1 MVFHINPNI
10 TNSFKKNKV
19 MLYLRNQF
27 MNKFTIYLLLT
38 FTLLLS
44 CNKDDDN
51 TIEIRD
57 YSEQVVIDE
66 QTIEEYLKS
75 HYYNY
80 EDFNS
85 SNSFEVDIKVRIDT
99 ITDATANKTPLFDQ
113 VKIKTI
119 NVSDSDGIETP
130 HKLYYI
136 IAREGIISNPSIV
149 DSVYITY
156 KGMLTDNSIFDER
169 KYPAWLD
176 LANSL
181 QGFREGVSE
190 LKSGEFKQNSN
201 GTIQYSSYG
210 VGLFFLPSGIGY
222 FENTTSNIPEYS
234 PLIFSVSLMTS
245 NPTDHD
251 SDGVL
256 SINEDIDG
264 DGSPFYD
271 DTDNDNI
278 WNMYDAD
285 DDGDGTLTINELDK
299 NNDQIIDD
307 TNNDG
312 IPDYLDP
319 DN

>member
-1 MVFHINPNI
+1 
-10 TNSFKKNKV
+10 
-19 MLYLRNQF
+19 
-27 MNKFTIYLLLT
+27 MNKFNIYLFLII
-38 FTLLLS
+38 TLFLS
-44 CNKDDDN
+44 CNKDDDEGE
-51 TIEIRD
+51 IEIRD
-57 YSEQVVIDE
+57 YSEQVFTDE
-66 QTIEEYLKS
+66 QSIEDYLMS
-75 HYYNY
+75 HFYNY

-85 SNSFEVDIKVRIDT
+85 SNSFEVDIKVKIDT

-113 VKIKTI
+113 VKIKTV
-119 NVSDSDGIETP
+119 NVSDSDGVETP
-130 HKLYYI
+130 HNLYYI
-136 IAREGIISNPSIV
+136 IAREGVVSNPSIV

-156 KGMLTDNSIFDER
+156 KGMLTDNHIFDER
-169 KYPAWLD
+169 KYPVWLD

-190 LKSGEFKQNSN
+190 LKSGEFRQNSN
-201 GTIQYSSYG
+201 GTIQYSSFG

-222 FENTTSNIPEYS
+222 FENTTADIPEYS

-251 SDGVL
+251 NDGIL

-264 DGSPFYD
+264 DGDPFYD
-271 DTDNDNI
+271 DTDNDNL

-307 TNNDG
+307 TDNDG

>member
-1 MVFHINPNI
+1 
-10 TNSFKKNKV
+10 
-19 MLYLRNQF
+19 

-57 YSEQVVIDE
+57 YSEQAVIDE

-85 SNSFEVDIKVRIDT
+85 SNSFEVDTKVRIDT

-181 QGFREGVSE
+181 EGFREGVSE
-190 LKSGEFKQNSN
+190 LKSGEFRQNSN

-210 VGLFFLPSGIGY
+210 IGLFFLPSGIGY

-251 SDGVL
+251 SDGIL

-271 DTDNDNI
+271 DTDNDNL